1 MAGGAL
7 EIDPTASISP
17 DARIHPSTRGTTI
30 RIGAH
35 SQIYD
40 FVVIRAVGGDGNVE
54 IGQHCYINPHCTLYS
69 GSGITLGD
77 YVLVGPH
84 VAIVPANHAF
94 DRRDTVIR
102 HQGFAPSKGGV
113 VIGDDVWIGANATI
127 LDGARIGKGAV
138 IAAGAVVDGEVPP
151 YEIWGGVPA
160 RKIKARP

>member
-1 MAGGAL
+1 MSGDAL
-7 EIDPTASISP
+7 VIDPSAYVSP
-17 DARIHPSTRGTTI
+17 DARIHPSTRGTKI

-40 FVVIRAVGGDGNVE
+40 FVVIRAVGGAGDVE

-69 GSGITLGD
+69 GSGISLGN

-94 DRRDTVIR
+94 DRRDTPIR
-102 HQGFAPSKGGV
+102 KQGFAPSKGGV
-113 VIGDDVWIGANATI
+113 VIEDDVWIGANATI
-127 LDGARIGKGAV
+127 LDGAHIGKGAV
-138 IAAGAVVDGEVPP
+138 IAAGAVVEGNVPP

-160 RKIKARP
+160 RRLKARP